1 MSPRDSG
8 ELLEHSSMESP
19 VELPPMTDLA
29 QFHCLRLM
37 GCKRCQHRRE
47 AAMVRVGSSSPRAAL
62 DVNRSSTSTPPRAS
76 RVPRL
81 PAPPSPAPTGGSTP
95 RRRGFKEEPA
105 TAAEVQPCQQIANLL
120 ATFTKR
126 IQSFFLT
133 LMGFN
138 HPHMQRLQIALQQQ
152 VQALAAGLTDLMTKQ
167 SAFLSLRSAMREG
180 KLWERLRQRHQA
192 LFERGQELKE
202 CASLM
207 CKEKVEKETAL
218 SSTILAQRQLDRCY
232 TFAAKLRRN
241 AKAQADLFAS
251 FHNWRCFTSNR
262 LSCRKTACQA
272 YKVHHASSQA
282 FQLQAAFFQWQR
294 ARSSID
300 RVALQEMK
308 IKIAKCPTESTLAM
322 VELTKVKA
330 FLHSAEERSKDVMM
344 TSCLLAWRFFL
355 ARSRIRNSQERAEDL
370 CQSMR
375 STVRQKNLKLWTR
388 LGDPRRL
395 TLKVAYT
402 RWIAG
407 MAFSAAG
414 RWSREASAKV
424 AAYSGKILERRQ
436 EVARARLCLAYWNR
450 WIALSIHRK
459 QLPEGHC
466 SVCIDPV
473 CRDACSSPT
482 DLYFRPTAP
491 RHSGEDSRSR
501 LKSCT
506 TSART
511 PIRASW
517 RPSSAPDVG
526 ANQAYLEAPLPS
538 TDMLNAQLAS
548 HFNATF
554 HQDTV
559 MRHWSLAS
567 QASMSEE
574 GYLKLLDFHRE
585 KARERRRA

>member
-1 MSPRDSG
+1 
-8 ELLEHSSMESP
+8 MET

-76 RVPRL
+76 QVPRL
-81 PAPPSPAPTGGSTP
+81 PAPPSPAPTVATP
-95 RRRGFKEEPA
+95 RVPRLKEEPA
-105 TAAEVQPCQQIANLL
+105 TSAEVQPCQQIANLL

-207 CKEKVEKETAL
+207 CKEKVEKEAAL
-218 SSTILAQRQLDRCY
+218 SSTILAQRQLDHCY

-241 AKAQADLFAS
+241 AKAQADLLAS

-282 FQLQAAFFQWQR
+282 FQLQGAFFQWQR

-308 IKIAKCPTESTLAM
+308 IKMAKFSAASTLGM
-322 VELTKVKA
+322 VEVTKVKA

-407 MAFSAAG
+407 MAFSSAG

-473 CRDACSSPT
+473 CRDTCSSPTT

-511 PIRASW
+511 PVRTSW
-517 RPSSAPDVG
+517 RPSSAPDAG

-574 GYLKLLDFHRE
+574 GYLKLLEFHRE
-585 KARERRRA
+585 QARIQRRERRA

>member
-1 MSPRDSG
+1 
-8 ELLEHSSMESP
+8 L
-19 VELPPMTDLA
+19 
-29 QFHCLRLM
+29 
-37 GCKRCQHRRE
+37 
-47 AAMVRVGSSSPRAAL
+47 
-62 DVNRSSTSTPPRAS
+62 
-76 RVPRL
+76 
-81 PAPPSPAPTGGSTP
+81 
-95 RRRGFKEEPA
+95 KEEPA
-105 TAAEVQPCQQIANLL
+105 TSAEVQPCQQIANLL

-207 CKEKVEKETAL
+207 CKEKVEKEAAL
-218 SSTILAQRQLDRCY
+218 SSTILAQRQLDHCY

-241 AKAQADLFAS
+241 AKAQADLLAS

-282 FQLQAAFFQWQR
+282 FQLQGAFFQWQR

-308 IKIAKCPTESTLAM
+308 IKMAKFSAASTLGM
-322 VELTKVKA
+322 VEVTKVKA

-407 MAFSAAG
+407 MAFSSAG

-473 CRDACSSPT
+473 CRDTCSSPTT

-511 PIRASW
+511 PVRTSW
-517 RPSSAPDVG
+517 RPSSAPDAG

-574 GYLKLLDFHRE
+574 GYLKLLEFHRE
-585 KARERRRA
+585 QARIQRRERRA